1 VTEHA
6 NILGSERFVVAVQTS
21 DCRPIRITNYPPV
34 GRRPEKFT
42 ILQAVRATSAA
53 SSIFEPLIMETDGIR
68 ESFCDG
74 ALGYNNPI
82 NEVIAEC
89 NDLWPVRDIGCLV
102 SIGTGRK
109 KTTKVG
115 RTLSSVAKACAAIAT
130 DGDETAHK
138 FLNDISQHRRDLVD
152 VYFRFTVQS
161 GLEDRTLDETRELG
175 LIKQRTQSYVREE
188 KREDVRRC
196 ADVLK
201 TATMTPAGM
210 KFCSE

>member
-6 NILGSERFVVAVQTS
+6 NILGSERFVVAVQSS

-34 GRRPEKFT
+34 GRRPENFT

-53 SSIFEPLIMETDGIR
+53 SSIFGPLIKQTDGIH

-89 NDLWPVRDIGCLV
+89 NDLWPGRDIGCLV

-115 RTLSSVAKACAAIAT
+115 RKLSSVAKACAAITT

-138 FLNDISQHRRDLVD
+138 FLNDISRHRRDLVD

-161 GLEDRTLDETRELG
+161 GLEGRKLDETRELG
-175 LIKQRTQSYVREE
+175 LIKQRTKSYVREE
-188 KREDVRRC
+188 KWDDVLRC
-196 ADVLK
+196 AGILK
-201 TATMTPAGM
+201 TTTMMPVSM
-210 KFCSE
+210 